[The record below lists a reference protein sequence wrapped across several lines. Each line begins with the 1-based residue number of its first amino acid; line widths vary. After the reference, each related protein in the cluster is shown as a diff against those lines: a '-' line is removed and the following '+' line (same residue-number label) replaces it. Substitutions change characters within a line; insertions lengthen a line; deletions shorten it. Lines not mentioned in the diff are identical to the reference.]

1 MFGIAWLQAVRAE
14 SGFADPAFI
23 QNRILRHNAEL
34 AAAEKDVE
42 LARLNLRMAEAE
54 QLRNADPVKAK
65 LAELELSMAEEAVEI
80 LKQELLLQAE
90 EVYYI
95 LIKNELETQLTVQT
109 KEYIQTQ
116 HELTRAQY
124 QEGLATIQD
133 LDRMILAVAE
143 IDHQLQKLSHEQ
155 ELARIRLLH
164 LMELPCDHELVIP
177 ECCFE
182 FEKPIV
188 EADLRT
194 LLIDNNPE
202 LKYTAAQVE
211 VAALRHRLSHPDYT
225 PELIRESNSLEY
237 EKQKLLYGK
246 RVDQLY
252 LQALELQYQVQQ
264 LEAQYQEWVQRAK
277 IAEDNLAAAELRY
290 QEGMELSLAVMDSR
304 LELIRIKNQEV
315 GALFAYNIAK
325 ARFANLTGLKLG
337 RTLMFGKGMICG
349 LILAFLRPHLP
360 QLRTNRSPWLGFL
373 RTHWHPTLN

>member
-1 MFGIAWLQAVRAE
+1 MLFGIAWLQAVRAE

-337 RTLMFGKGMICG
+337 GER
-349 LILAFLRPHLP
+349 
-360 QLRTNRSPWLGFL
+360 
-373 RTHWHPTLN
+373 